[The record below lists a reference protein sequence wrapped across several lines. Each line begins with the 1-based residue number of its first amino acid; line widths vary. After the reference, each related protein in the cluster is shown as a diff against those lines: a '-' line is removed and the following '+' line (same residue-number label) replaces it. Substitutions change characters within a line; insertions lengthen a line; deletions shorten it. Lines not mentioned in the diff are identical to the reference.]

1 MKKNGLLTFIFAC
14 IPGAGQMY
22 YGYMQR
28 GLSIA
33 MILILCVMAA
43 TVVEPLLFLCLV
55 IWMYSFFDTYD
66 LIRHMAAGEP
76 KEDSLLVLGNYEEIK
91 KMVPQHNR
99 LIGWGLVGF
108 GVWALYETF
117 ISTWLYTLLC
127 NLMGN
132 GYAYDIIR
140 GIPNVVIA
148 ALLIFAGL
156 KLLGLHPEKKNRD
169 DELPPYP
176 HEYLCLPPWGGGGTA
191 APDGGQPYGRCSS
204 ALCRRVGAGHVPP
217 AADPPPLCPPY
228 TRGPSMPGS
237 YHSI

>member
-1 MKKNGLLTFIFAC
+1 MKKNGFLTFIFAC

-33 MILILCVMAA
+33 MMLMLCVMAA
-43 TVVEPLLFLCLV
+43 TVIQPLLFLCLV

-91 KMVPQHNR
+91 KLLPQHNK
-99 LIGWGLVGF
+99 LIGWGLIGF
-108 GVWALYETF
+108 GVWALYD
-117 ISTWLYTLLC
+117 LLI
-127 NLMGN
+127 GN
-132 GYAYDIIR
+132 WVYKILTNVLGYGHAWDIIN
-140 GIPNVVIA
+140 GIPNLVVGG
-148 ALLIFAGL
+148 LLVFAGF

-176 HEYLCLPPWGGGGTA
+176 HE
-191 APDGGQPYGRCSS
+191 
-204 ALCRRVGAGHVPP
+204 
-217 AADPPPLCPPY
+217 
-228 TRGPSMPGS
+228 
-237 YHSI
+237 

>member
-1 MKKNGLLTFIFAC
+1 MKKNAFLTFIFAC

-22 YGYMQR
+22 YGYMKR
-28 GLSIA
+28 GLS
-33 MILILCVMAA
+33 MITFFCLFIMAG
-43 TVVEPLLFLCLV
+43 TLVDVLVVGSV
-55 IWMYSFFDTYD
+55 IVWMYSFFDTYD

-91 KMVPQHNR
+91 KLVPQHNR

-108 GVWALYETF
+108 GVWALYDTF
-117 ISTWLYTLLC
+117 ISNWLYTLLC
-127 NLMGN
+127 NLVGN
-132 GYAYDIIR
+132 GYAYDIIT

-176 HEYLCLPPWGGGGTA
+176 HE
-191 APDGGQPYGRCSS
+191 
-204 ALCRRVGAGHVPP
+204 
-217 AADPPPLCPPY
+217 
-228 TRGPSMPGS
+228 
-237 YHSI
+237 

>member
-1 MKKNGLLTFIFAC
+1 MKKNAFLTFIFAC

-22 YGYMQR
+22 YGYMKR
-28 GLSIA
+28 GTSLLVYFCLFIMLGAIISP
-33 MILILCVMAA
+33 L
-43 TVVEPLLFLCLV
+43 VVGVAVVYMF
-55 IWMYSFFDTYD
+55 SFFDTYD

-127 NLMGN
+127 SLMGN
-132 GYAYDIIR
+132 GYAYDIIS

-148 ALLIFAGL
+148 ALLIFSGL

-176 HEYLCLPPWGGGGTA
+176 HE
-191 APDGGQPYGRCSS
+191 
-204 ALCRRVGAGHVPP
+204 
-217 AADPPPLCPPY
+217 
-228 TRGPSMPGS
+228 
-237 YHSI
+237 

>member
-1 MKKNGLLTFIFAC
+1 MKKNGFLTFIFAC

-33 MILILCVMAA
+33 MMLMLCVMAA

-91 KMVPQHNR
+91 KLVPQHNR

-117 ISTWLYTLLC
+117 VSTWLYTLLC
-127 NLMGN
+127 NLVGD
-132 GYAYDIIR
+132 GYAYDIIT

-156 KLLGLHPEKKNRD
+156 KLLGLHPETKHGD
-169 DELPPYP
+169 DEL
-176 HEYLCLPPWGGGGTA
+176 LIR
-191 APDGGQPYGRCSS
+191 GRCVCPY
-204 ALCRRVGAGHVPP
+204 AAGRVCPAPTVQRRINEVIESWTKKPP
-217 AADPPPLCPPY
+217 RKKHAAWGRWRLHWC
-228 TRGPSMPGS
+228 
-237 YHSI
+237 

>member
-33 MILILCVMAA
+33 MMLILCVMAA
-43 TVVEPLLFLCLV
+43 TIVEPLLFLCLV

-108 GVWALYETF
+108 GVWALYD
-117 ISTWLYTLLC
+117 LLI
-127 NLMGN
+127 GN
-132 GYAYDIIR
+132 WVYKILTNVLGYGHAWDIIN
-140 GIPNVVIA
+140 GIPNLVVGG
-148 ALLIFAGL
+148 LLVFAGF
-156 KLLGLHPEKKNRD
+156 KLLNMHPAKKNSD

-176 HEYLCLPPWGGGGTA
+176 HE
-191 APDGGQPYGRCSS
+191 
-204 ALCRRVGAGHVPP
+204 
-217 AADPPPLCPPY
+217 
-228 TRGPSMPGS
+228 
-237 YHSI
+237 

>member
-1 MKKNGLLTFIFAC
+1 MKKNGFLTFIFAC

-33 MILILCVMAA
+33 MMLMLCVMAA

-91 KMVPQHNR
+91 KLIPQHNR
-99 LIGWGLVGF
+99 LIGWGLVCF

-117 ISTWLYTLLC
+117 ISNWLYTLLC
-127 NLMGN
+127 ALVGSD
-132 GYAYDIIR
+132 YAYDIIT

-156 KLLGLHPEKKNRD
+156 KLLGLHPETKHGD

-176 HEYLCLPPWGGGGTA
+176 HE
-191 APDGGQPYGRCSS
+191 
-204 ALCRRVGAGHVPP
+204 
-217 AADPPPLCPPY
+217 
-228 TRGPSMPGS
+228 
-237 YHSI
+237 

>member
-1 MKKNGLLTFIFAC
+1 MKKNGFLTFIFAC

-55 IWMYSFFDTYD
+55 IWMYSFFD
-66 LIRHMAAGEP
+66 
-76 KEDSLLVLGNYEEIK
+76 
-91 KMVPQHNR
+91 
-99 LIGWGLVGF
+99 
-108 GVWALYETF
+108 
-117 ISTWLYTLLC
+117 
-127 NLMGN
+127 
-132 GYAYDIIR
+132 AYDIIT

-156 KLLGLHPEKKNRD
+156 KLLGLHPETKHGD

-176 HEYLCLPPWGGGGTA
+176 HE
-191 APDGGQPYGRCSS
+191 
-204 ALCRRVGAGHVPP
+204 
-217 AADPPPLCPPY
+217 
-228 TRGPSMPGS
+228 
-237 YHSI
+237 

>member
-1 MKKNGLLTFIFAC
+1 MKKNGFLTFIFAC

-33 MILILCVMAA
+33 MMLMLCVMAA

-91 KMVPQHNR
+91 KLIPQHNR
-99 LIGWGLVGF
+99 LIGWGLIGF
-108 GVWALYETF
+108 GVWALYD
-117 ISTWLYTLLC
+117 LLI
-127 NLMGN
+127 GN
-132 GYAYDIIR
+132 WVYKILTNVLGYGHAWDIIN
-140 GIPNVVIA
+140 GIPNLVVGG
-148 ALLIFAGL
+148 LLVFAGF
-156 KLLGLHPEKKNRD
+156 KLLNMHPAKKNSD

-176 HEYLCLPPWGGGGTA
+176 HE
-191 APDGGQPYGRCSS
+191 
-204 ALCRRVGAGHVPP
+204 
-217 AADPPPLCPPY
+217 
-228 TRGPSMPGS
+228 
-237 YHSI
+237 

>member
-1 MKKNGLLTFIFAC
+1 MKKNGFLTFIFAC

-33 MILILCVMAA
+33 MVLVLWVMAA

-91 KMVPQHNR
+91 KLVPQHNR
-99 LIGWGLVGF
+99 LIGWGLIGF
-108 GVWALYETF
+108 GVWALYD
-117 ISTWLYTLLC
+117 LLI
-127 NLMGN
+127 GN
-132 GYAYDIIR
+132 WVYKILTNVLGYGHAWDIIN
-140 GIPNVVIA
+140 GIPNLVVGG
-148 ALLIFAGL
+148 LLVFAGF
-156 KLLGLHPEKKNRD
+156 KLLNMHPAKKNSD

-176 HEYLCLPPWGGGGTA
+176 HE
-191 APDGGQPYGRCSS
+191 
-204 ALCRRVGAGHVPP
+204 
-217 AADPPPLCPPY
+217 
-228 TRGPSMPGS
+228 
-237 YHSI
+237 

>member
-1 MKKNGLLTFIFAC
+1 MKKNGFLTFIFAC

-33 MILILCVMAA
+33 MMLMLCVMAA

-99 LIGWGLVGF
+99 LIGWGLIGF
-108 GVWALYETF
+108 GVWALYD
-117 ISTWLYTLLC
+117 LLI
-127 NLMGN
+127 GN
-132 GYAYDIIR
+132 WVYKILTNVLGYGHAWDIIN
-140 GIPNVVIA
+140 GIPNLVVGG
-148 ALLIFAGL
+148 LLVFAGF
-156 KLLGLHPEKKNRD
+156 KLLNMHPAKKNSD

-176 HEYLCLPPWGGGGTA
+176 HE
-191 APDGGQPYGRCSS
+191 
-204 ALCRRVGAGHVPP
+204 
-217 AADPPPLCPPY
+217 
-228 TRGPSMPGS
+228 
-237 YHSI
+237 

>member
-108 GVWALYETF
+108 GVWALYD
-117 ISTWLYTLLC
+117 IHLNLALYAAVQSCWRWLRLRHHHRHTEC
-127 NLMGN
+127 C
-132 GYAYDIIR
+132 
-140 GIPNVVIA
+140 
-148 ALLIFAGL
+148 
-156 KLLGLHPEKKNRD
+156 H
-169 DELPPYP
+169 
-176 HEYLCLPPWGGGGTA
+176 CGTA
-191 APDGGQPYGRCSS
+191 DF
-204 ALCRRVGAGHVPP
+204 
-217 AADPPPLCPPY
+217 
-228 TRGPSMPGS
+228 RGPQAAGS
-237 YHSI
+237 APRKEKPRRRASAVSA

>member
-1 MKKNGLLTFIFAC
+1 MKKNGFLTFIFAC

-76 KEDSLLVLGNYEEIK
+76 KEDSLLVLGNYGEIK
-91 KMVPQHNR
+91 KLVPQHNR

-108 GVWALYETF
+108 GVL
-117 ISTWLYTLLC
+117 SLYTS
-127 NLMGN
+127 
-132 GYAYDIIR
+132 
-140 GIPNVVIA
+140 PS
-148 ALLIFAGL
+148 
-156 KLLGLHPEKKNRD
+156 PRD
-169 DELPPYP
+169 RQKSRMP
-176 HEYLCLPPWGGGGTA
+176 
-191 APDGGQPYGRCSS
+191 SS
-204 ALCRRVGAGHVPP
+204 A
-217 AADPPPLCPPY
+217 
-228 TRGPSMPGS
+228 
-237 YHSI
+237 